1 MLPYFNDLTV
11 TCRIDAELIN
21 EEPLS
26 IGAGRGAL
34 IGSIDNPI
42 VRMND
47 LPYIPGSSI
56 KGVLRSE
63 AERYAKARGWPVCDV
78 VSNPNY
84 EMEMK
89 KQLKEKYEPCIVCRI
104 FGGTTIAS
112 HITVLNA
119 SLTGKGKVE
128 IRTCV
133 AICRITGGQHPGKLF
148 DVEYIAPYNRFKWGL
163 IIEGYD
169 IVRGNGDEVDLI
181 NYLIKKFISDGFWIG
196 GRRSIGHGLVKMN
209 IKKVTCESL
218 INGELKTI
226 DYTGEYLKRLG
237 VKQ

>member
-1 MLPYFNDLTV
+1 MSFYFNNLTV

-26 IGAGRGAL
+26 IGAGKGAP

-42 VRMND
+42 VRMNG
-47 LPYIPGSSI
+47 LPYIPSSSI

-63 AERYAKARGWPVCDV
+63 AEKYAKARGWFTCDV
-78 VSNPNY
+78 VSNPSY
-84 EMEMK
+84 EEEMK
-89 KQLKEKYEPCIVCRI
+89 GQLKEKYEPCIVCRI

-119 SLTGKGKVE
+119 RLMDGGKVE

-133 AICRITGGQHPGKLF
+133 AICRTTGGQYPGRLF

-169 IVRGNGDEVDLI
+169 IVRGDGDEVDLI
-181 NYLIKKFISDGFWIG
+181 NYLVKKFITDGFWIG

-209 IKKVTCESL
+209 IKKVTCESI

-226 DYTGEYLKRLG
+226 NYTDDYLKRLG